1 VETRALAIA
10 GHWKDARE
18 SGQRLITEAR
28 ALGQEPTIARAL
40 RWSAFAIYSQAR
52 TAEERQRAEGYL
64 REAIPLAAEAG
75 ADLLVA
81 RTASYLFNILA
92 HAQRRNLEADAM
104 LPHVQALVI
113 RAGNRPS
120 IVWSC
125 CSDKRASWSGWAPTC
140 PSTYREPDIS
150 T

>member
-1 VETRALAIA
+1 LE
-10 GHWKDARE
+10 GCPRE
-18 SGQRLITEAR
+18 RERLITEAR

-113 RAGNRPS
+113 RAGNRPEHRLELLFGQAR
-120 IVWSC
+120 IMVRMGA
-125 CSDKRASWSGWAPTC
+125 DMPVHV
-140 PSTYREPDIS
+140 P
-150 T
+150 